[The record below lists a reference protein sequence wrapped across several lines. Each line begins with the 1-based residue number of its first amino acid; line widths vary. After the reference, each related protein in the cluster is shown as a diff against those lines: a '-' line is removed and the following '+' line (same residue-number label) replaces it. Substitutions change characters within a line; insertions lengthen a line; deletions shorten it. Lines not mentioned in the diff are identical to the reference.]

1 MLSDPPG
8 LLASLVQKDGILENE
23 IGVLMDLSYRH
34 NEILFLTELCKGNN
48 YDVIAHKIFKHGF

>member
-1 MLSDPPG
+1 MLSVPPA

-34 NEILFLTELCKGNN
+34 NEILFLTEH
-48 YDVIAHKIFKHGF
+48 Y